1 MRVAGDVMKVRV
13 SYSKLGKIRF
23 TGHRDVARIWER
35 TLRKAEVPVAM
46 STGFTPRLKMAFGLA
61 LPTGAESL
69 VELLD
74 VTLADANAY
83 FETVPDSATWTNKT
97 DDQKNR
103 ALISATR
110 WIDSLNYLGDRCDED
125 QALKWPRNNY
135 DVDGVEL
142 ECSLIPAQIKYATY
156 ELARALANDTGAI
169 TDSTGTTGLYDE
181 VKLGDLQVKYSK
193 TSQAVGTINN

>member
-1 MRVAGDVMKVRV
+1 MAATINATLSSASAN
-13 SYSKLGKIRF
+13 SY
-23 TGHRDVARIWER
+23 
-35 TLRKAEVPVAM
+35 
-46 STGFTPRLKMAFGLA
+46 
-61 LPTGAESL
+61 
-69 VELLD
+69 

-110 WIDSLNYLGDRCDED
+110 WIDSLNYYGDRCDED

-142 ECSLIPAQIKYATY
+142 ECSLIPNDIKYATY

-181 VKLGDLQVKYSK
+181 VQLGDMRVKYSK
-193 TSQAVGTINN
+193 TSQAVGTINNVFDVYPWLQSYLGAYCLGGSGTYQFRVFRG

>member
-1 MRVAGDVMKVRV
+1 MAATINATLSSATAN
-13 SYSKLGKIRF
+13 SY
-23 TGHRDVARIWER
+23 
-35 TLRKAEVPVAM
+35 
-46 STGFTPRLKMAFGLA
+46 
-61 LPTGAESL
+61 
-69 VELLD
+69 
-74 VTLADANAY
+74 VTLADANSY

-169 TDSTGTTGLYDE
+169 TDSTGITGLYDE

-193 TSQAVGTINN
+193 TSQAVGTINNVFDVYPWLQTYLGPYCLGGSGSFQLRVYRG

>member
-1 MRVAGDVMKVRV
+1 VAATIDATLSGASSN
-13 SYSKLGKIRF
+13 SY
-23 TGHRDVARIWER
+23 
-35 TLRKAEVPVAM
+35 
-46 STGFTPRLKMAFGLA
+46 
-61 LPTGAESL
+61 
-69 VELLD
+69 
-74 VTLADANAY
+74 VTLAAANSY

-110 WIDSLNYLGDRCDED
+110 WIDSLNFYGDRCDEG

-142 ECSLIPAQIKYATY
+142 ECSFIPNDIKYATY

-181 VKLGDLQVKYSK
+181 VQLGDLRVKYNK
-193 TSQAVGTINN
+193 ASQAVGTINNVFDVYPWLQSYLGAYCLGGSGTYQFRIFRG